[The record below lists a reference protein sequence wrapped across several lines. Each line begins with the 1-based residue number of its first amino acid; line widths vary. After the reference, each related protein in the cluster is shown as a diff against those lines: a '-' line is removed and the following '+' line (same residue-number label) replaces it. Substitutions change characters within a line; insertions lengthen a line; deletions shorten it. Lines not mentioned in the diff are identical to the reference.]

1 MSIDVNVST
10 VIARPLS
17 EVAAFVIEP
26 ANERRWINGIRE
38 SVPETPGPI
47 AAGSRVR
54 RVAAF
59 AGRRITYTPEVIAY
73 EHERRVL
80 MRTDTPFP
88 MTIEYTFAAE
98 DGRTRFTQRLIGGP
112 AGIAGLVSPLIAMV
126 VRRNVAT
133 DMERLRVLL
142 ESPPTTP

>member
-1 MSIDVNVST
+1 MSIDVRVQT
-10 VIARPLS
+10 VIARPLA
-17 EVAAFVIEP
+17 EVAAFVVEP
-26 ANERRWINGIRE
+26 ENERLWIDGIKE
-38 SVPETPGPI
+38 SARETPGPI

-59 AGRRITYTPEVIAY
+59 AGRRIAYTPEVLEY

-88 MTIEYTFAAE
+88 MTIEYAFAAE
-98 DGRTRFTQRLIGGP
+98 GDRTRFTQRLIGGP
-112 AGIAGLVSPLIAMV
+112 TGIAGLLSPLIATM
-126 VRRNVAT
+126 VRRNVAA

-142 ESPPTTP
+142 EADTAPA